1 MPKYLVQV
9 SYTADATKAL
19 VKGGGT
25 KRRTEVEEFVRSAGG
40 RLEALYFAFGEIDVY
55 AVVELPDAATA
66 AAMSMAANG
75 SGAVR
80 LWMTVLL
87 TPEELDQA
95 TKKSVNYRP
104 PGA

>member
-1 MPKYLVQV
+1 
-9 SYTADATKAL
+9 
-19 VKGGGT
+19 
-25 KRRTEVEEFVRSAGG
+25 
-40 RLEALYFAFGEIDVY
+40 VY

-95 TKKSVNYRP
+95 AKRSVNYRP